1 MYNPRENLMYQSTHY
16 DIDEQTL
23 FITFNTDHHY
33 YQLEREVFAS
43 DGIDID
49 AVKTIDTYYGY
60 IKTFHYEIR
69 AVFHQHLKNK
79 EPKTLGN
86 KFTRSLIL
94 GDENDV
100 NRLEGLANKMK
111 RAKMSFTK

>member
-1 MYNPRENLMYQSTHY
+1 MYQSPHY
-16 DIDEQTL
+16 DVDEQTV
-23 FITFNTDHHY
+23 FITFNTDHHD
-33 YQLEREVFAS
+33 YQLELDVFAS
-43 DGIDID
+43 NGIDID
-49 AVKTIDTYYGY
+49 TVKTFDC